1 MMLFNSVVPVFIVI
15 GVGYVFGKFYPE
27 AKKFVGKLSLWV
39 FATVLTLTYIND
51 HPVTLYTF
59 TMAILVQ
66 GSTMVLVGIFIA
78 LILRKEG
85 YDNYKWSI
93 LGGTFSNCGYIA
105 YPIVKIA
112 YGDQGLAYAVVFS
125 VAFQIIM
132 NTYGVFTASSKK
144 DDLKK
149 GLIGIFKIPTLY
161 ALIVALILNV
171 YNIKLSSMPH
181 SLYQSL
187 LFFKNASLTMLLIF
201 IGMELSGI
209 KFEREDYLDIS
220 VATFAK
226 IILMPTIAFFI
237 VKILPVNGLLAKIM
251 VVESA
256 MPTAMNTS
264 IITKEFDGN
273 IKLVSSVI
281 FVTTLIFP
289 FFLWIWM

>member
-1 MMLFNSVVPVFIVI
+1 MILFNSVLPVFIVI
-15 GVGYVFGKFYPE
+15 GIGYIFGKFYPE

-39 FATVLTLTYIND
+39 FATVLTLTYVND
-51 HPVTLYTF
+51 HPVTLSVF
-59 TMAILVQ
+59 TAAFSIQALSMLISAI
-66 GSTMVLVGIFIA
+66 IIA
-78 LILRKEG
+78 LILHKEG

-93 LGGTFSNCGYIA
+93 MGGTFSNCGYIA

-144 DDLKK
+144 NELKE

-161 ALIVALILNV
+161 ALVVALILN
-171 YNIKLSSMPH
+171 YYHIKLNTMPP
-181 SLYQSL
+181 SIYQSIV
-187 LFFKNASLTMLLIF
+187 FFKNASLTMLLIF

-209 KFEREDYLDIS
+209 KFEKEDYIDIS
-220 VATFAK
+220 VASFSK
-226 IILMPTIAFFI
+226 IILVPLSALIL
-237 VKILPVNGLLAKIM
+237 VKLFGIQGLLAKII

-281 FVTTLIFP
+281 FITTLIFP

>member
-1 MMLFNSVVPVFIVI
+1 MVLINSVVPVFIVI
-15 GVGYVFGKFYPE
+15 AVGYVFGKLYPE
-27 AKKFVGKLSLWV
+27 SKKFVGKLSLWI
-39 FATVLTLTYIND
+39 FAPVLTLTYVND
-51 HPVTLYTF
+51 HPVSANVF
-59 TMAILVQ
+59 TVAFSVQ
-66 GSTMVLVGIFIA
+66 IATMIISGIVIA
-78 LILRKEG
+78 LLLRKEG

-93 LGGTFSNCGYIA
+93 MGGTFSNCGYIA

-144 DDLKK
+144 DELEK

-161 ALIVALILNV
+161 ALVLALILN
-171 YNIKLSSMPH
+171 YFRINLNILPKSI
-181 SLYQSL
+181 YGSL

-209 KFEREDYLDIS
+209 KLEKEDYLNIG

-226 IILMPTIAFFI
+226 IILMPLTAFII
-237 VKILPVNGLLAKIM
+237 VKIFGIQGLLGKIV

-281 FVTTLIFP
+281 FITTLIFP

>member
-1 MMLFNSVVPVFIVI
+1 MILFNSVLPVFIVI
-15 GVGYVFGKFYPE
+15 GIGYIFGKFYPE

-39 FATVLTLTYIND
+39 FATILTLTYVND
-51 HPVTLYTF
+51 HPVTLSVF
-59 TMAILVQ
+59 TTAFSIQVLSMIISAI
-66 GSTMVLVGIFIA
+66 IIA
-78 LILRKEG
+78 LILHKEG
-85 YDNYKWSI
+85 YDHYKWSI
-93 LGGTFSNCGYIA
+93 MGGTFSNCGYIA

-144 DDLKK
+144 NELKK
-149 GLIGIFKIPTLY
+149 GLTGIFKIPTLY
-161 ALIVALILNV
+161 ALIVALVLNYYQV
-171 YNIKLSSMPH
+171 KLNTMPP
-181 SLYQSL
+181 SIYQSIV
-187 LFFKNASLTMLLIF
+187 FFKNASLTMLLIF

-209 KFEREDYLDIS
+209 KFEKEDYINIS
-220 VATFAK
+220 VASFSK
-226 IILMPTIAFFI
+226 IILMPLSALIL
-237 VKILPVNGLLAKIM
+237 VKLFGIQGLLAKII

-264 IITKEFDGN
+264 IITKEFNGN

-281 FVTTLIFP
+281 FITTLIFP